1 MEENNETVKLQK
13 EIRFALKTL
22 NWSQC
27 SFAETYHIDN
37 AAYDPDEEE
46 IKRSVDRFKSY
57 LKRPK
62 TLPEKLMPYLL
73 YLKKSDRYMK
83 FDKDSPGTLKNYDP
97 SGRVITTYEEILDDE
112 DDPTNKKVLGVAAAF
127 ALSIGD
133 AWDFHVVKISEEEY
147 EYHFV
152 VIWQGDIGR
161 HWGSGTFGAAMCE
174 VTGFHMN
181 RLSVVPTDGSF
192 EIGTRFIQRVIGYE
206 NQQLTLVGL
215 FHDDNDEIWLPNLPT
230 LAYRITLMKD
240 EKGKWVII
248 KKQFEARIDIE
259 EHIEIKRVL

>member
-1 MEENNETVKLQK
+1 MEENTETLKLQK

-27 SFAETYHIDN
+27 SFAETNYVDI

-57 LKRPK
+57 LKRRK
-62 TLPEKLMPYLL
+62 TSPEKLMPYLQ
-73 YLKKSDRYMK
+73 YLKKSDRYVKYDKK
-83 FDKDSPGTLKNYDP
+83 FPGTLKNYDP
-97 SGRVITTYEEILDDE
+97 SRRIITTYEEILDDE
-112 DDPTNKKVLGVAAAF
+112 DDPTNKKVLEVAAAF

-133 AWDFHVVKISEEEY
+133 AWDFHVVKISEEEF
-147 EYHFV
+147 EYDFV

-161 HWGSGTFGAAMCE
+161 HMGSGTFGAAMCE
-174 VTGFHMN
+174 VTGLDMN
-181 RLSVVPTDGSF
+181 RLSVEPTDGSF

-206 NQQLTLVGL
+206 NQKLTLVGL
-215 FHDDNDEIWLPNLPT
+215 FHDEDDGIWLHNNPT
-230 LAYRITLMKD
+230 IAYRITLMKD
-240 EKGKWVII
+240 EKGKWVIV
-248 KKQFEARIDIE
+248 KKQPERSTYIE